1 MEIQIKMVSAAS
13 EVFNY
18 KKKNP
23 IAIHEEIFQHV
34 SDHIK
39 EQRIRDGH
47 IKLAMI
53 AAAGKAFEIANK
65 NPDLS
70 EKEQLKQ
77 FVDHIPEILASIEED

>member
-23 IAIHEEIFQHV
+23 TAIHEEVFQHISKHV
-34 SDHIK
+34 TN
-39 EQRIRDGH
+39 QQIRDQR

-53 AAAGKAFEIANK
+53 AAAGKAFEMANQ
-65 NPDLS
+65 NPDVS
-70 EKEQLKQ
+70 EKELLKQ
-77 FVDHIPEILASIEED
+77 FVDKIPSILETMDE